1 MLQGGILSPT
11 LFILYTRDLP
21 PAGNNCDDVI
31 FADDIP
37 QVIQNFSDNKEEL
50 ANNTIIGID
59 RVNHFEKYWKIMTN
73 INKFN
78 LLSIPKSRPHQ
89 VVNEGR
95 IINFSNEIKI
105 LGLTLKRTGIKQ
117 HITNRINLAKIQ
129 TNKLRR
135 FSGLD
140 ANIKLHIYEILIRP
154 ILDIPSFQM
163 D

>member
-1 MLQGGILSPT
+1 
-11 LFILYTRDLP
+11 
-21 PAGNNCDDVI
+21 
-31 FADDIP
+31 
-37 QVIQNFSDNKEEL
+37 
-50 ANNTIIGID
+50 
-59 RVNHFEKYWKIMTN
+59 MTN

-78 LLSIPKSRPHQ
+78 LLSISKLRPHQ

-95 IINFSNEIKI
+95 LLNFSNEIKI

-140 ANIKLHIYEILIRP
+140 TNIKLHLYKALIRP
-154 ILDIPSFQM
+154 ILEYPIIPNGLTSATIYWQCNGYKIKT
-163 D
+163 